1 MLANLD
7 CYVDTHKYSVCILYQ
22 SYNYYSISL
31 EKLTLLSGSFSAPPD
46 VTLKLPD
53 GITFKA
59 HKVILAAVSP
69 VFNGMLY
76 GKFEEGKSDEVNL
89 QEENGSMMKLFIDF
103 IYNGNCQIENLDDM
117 LPLMKIVDYYQV
129 NKAPFCV
136 MCGKVILDK
145 LDSTNYLSL
154 LPKFAS
160 VMSKESI
167 QKAADLVM
175 CCNSDFASKFD
186 DTKDFPEE
194 LLLCLLQR
202 NDIPNPEMDIFNF
215 LVKWHEY
222 QTKELNKTLTLVTKL
237 FNCIRYSLINPQLL
251 LSKIA
256 DCSYVSKEL
265 LIKALDCLYSEP
277 LGLAYNCRCARDEC
291 HTQKI
296 NFAFNRPRLL
306 NNITWNGSY
315 GTGTTTT
322 YDRSQDTYNFQ
333 YSTTYNSNHVVQIA
347 YSSSLKNGVYWFKI
361 SGNIS
366 LAVCENDLQLY
377 SIPKVD
383 GLKVILL
390 VYKNNIFVKTIKD
403 NKVNASY
410 NITGSSPSFSLSIMT
425 HFQAIN
431 FQIMHNI

>member
-1 MLANLD
+1 MNIHWR
-7 CYVDTHKYSVCILYQ
+7 YGVCIQYL
-22 SYNYYSISL
+22 SFCSISL

-53 GITFKA
+53 GTTFKA

-89 QEENGSMMKLFIDF
+89 QEENGSIMKLFIDF
-103 IYNGNCQIENLDDM
+103 IYNGSCQIENLDDM

-129 NKAPFCV
+129 NKAPLCV
-136 MCGKVILDK
+136 MCGNIILDK

-167 QKAADLVM
+167 QNAADKVM
-175 CCNSDFASKFD
+175 CYNSDFTSKFD

-202 NDIPNPEMDIFNF
+202 NDIPYPEMDIFNF

-251 LSKIA
+251 LSTIA

-265 LIKALDCLYSEP
+265 LIKAIDCLYNKP
-277 LGLAYNCRCARDEC
+277 LGLTYKRKCGES
-291 HTQKI
+291 HTQSI
-296 NFAFNRPRLL
+296 DFAFNRPRLL
-306 NNITWNGSY
+306 NYITWNGSY

-333 YSTTYNSNHVVQIA
+333 YSNTIYNGFVQIA
-347 YSSSLKNGVYWFKI
+347 YSSSLTNGVYRFKI
-361 SGNIS
+361 SGNVS
-366 LAVCENDLQLY
+366 LTVSENNLQIY
-377 SIPKVD
+377 SIPKVN
-383 GLKVILL
+383 GLIVILF
-390 VYKNNIFVKTIKD
+390 VYENNIFAKTIKD

-410 NITGSSPSFSLSIMT
+410 STTGSSPPFSLSIMT
-425 HFQAIN
+425 NFQAIN